1 MNERVKQLRTALGF
15 TLKEF
20 GGKIGISPG
29 GLADVERG
37 RNPVQ
42 ERHILLILSAF
53 PQVSEEWLREGSGDM
68 FRKESSSFADE
79 IARRYDFHGLVK
91 DLYNSVVKKY
101 DALDP
106 VQRAMVDQYIQ
117 SVIVD
122 MSGHF
127 DPEIREKVDSYE
139 RELIAEKGEQEKSS
153 ASRTSEDA
161 I

>member
-1 MNERVKQLRTALGF
+1 MKERFRALRTALGL
-15 TLKEF
+15 TQ
-20 GGKIGISPG
+20 
-29 GLADVERG
+29 ADFAERLHVSTSAINKLEKG
-37 RNPVQ
+37 VNNPSDQ
-42 ERHILLILSAF
+42 TIALILSAF
-53 PQVSEEWLREGSGDM
+53 PQVSEEWLRSGSGDM
-68 FRKESSSFADE
+68 FRKESSNFADE
-79 IARRYDFHGLVK
+79 IARRYDFHGLVR

-127 DPEIREKVDSYE
+127 DPEIHDKVASYE
-139 RELIAEKGEQEKSS
+139 QELIAEKGEQEKSS
-153 ASRTSEDA
+153 ASQTSEDV

>member
-1 MNERVKQLRTALGF
+1 MKERISELRRALGM
-15 TLKEF
+15 TLESF
-20 GGKIGISPG
+20 GEKIGLSISG
-29 GLADVERG
+29 VKSLESG

-53 PQVSEEWLREGSGDM
+53 PQVSEEWLRSGSGDM
-68 FRKESSSFADE
+68 FRKESSNFADE

-127 DPEIREKVDSYE
+127 DPEIHDKVASYE
-139 RELIAEKGEQEKSS
+139 QELIAEKGEQEKSS
-153 ASRTSEDA
+153 ASQTSEDV